1 MQTIDE
7 VLHCLDAKDLDTVKP
22 ALIDKSSK
30 IGVDHLNVNPP
41 TTENMYSS
49 SDLAKFPMFF
59 GGYINFG
66 FWKGI
71 DFQGKKIS
79 IKDRIRSSENL
90 YHYVFNSACLDK
102 DSEILEVGSGQGY
115 GCVLLAKKMRLKKII
130 GLDATKEQ
138 TERSLA
144 IHSKI
149 LESYSNLEFF
159 TGNAEQIPFPDNS
172 FSHIFSVEAAQHF
185 TSIPN
190 FISEAYRVIKP
201 NGTLLITTFFAKNE
215 ISANKLKLIVPDFY
229 VHMND
234 FTIEDAKVVLEINYF
249 EDIRIESI
257 GEFVWKGIDAW
268 LNQVVPKMWSRI
280 WLKAYYGGLIDYY
293 VIQARVPKFLLQ

>member
-1 MQTIDE
+1 MRTIDE

-90 YHYVFNSACLDK
+90 YHYLFNSACLDK
-102 DSEILEVGSGQGY
+102 ASEILEVGSGQGY

-149 LESYSNLEFF
+149 LESYSSLEFF

-215 ISANKLKLIVPDFY
+215 ISVNKLKLIVPDFY

-234 FTIEDAKVVLEINYF
+234 FTIEDVKVALEINCF
-249 EDIRIESI
+249 ENIRIESI

-293 VIQARVPKFLLQ
+293 VIQARSPKFLLQ